1 MGLAA
6 GCAVGVG
13 APAKPGLPLELPE
26 IVFKEFPGKKE
37 AVQHPFYQVLHR
49 PG

>member
-6 GCAVGVG
+6 GCAGG
-13 APAKPGLPLELPE
+13 TGLPLELPE